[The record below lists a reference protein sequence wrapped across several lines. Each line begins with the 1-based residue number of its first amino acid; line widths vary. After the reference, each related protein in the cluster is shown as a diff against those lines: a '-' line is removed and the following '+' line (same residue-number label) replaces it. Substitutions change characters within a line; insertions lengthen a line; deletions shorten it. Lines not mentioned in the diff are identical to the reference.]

1 MTRTARLHFHSQ
13 DVAAHEGVATITESG
28 TFRLTVSPALSI
40 ALREAERMARE
51 AVEMG
56 KGVGG
61 SPLEGL
67 AVWGIGWTDELVMAA
82 AAGLPLDDVTL
93 RRERNRLVL
102 HVRCAHDRASLTLE
116 LGDFDEHEA
125 AGFIATIENSGGTQH
140 AG

>member
-1 MTRTARLHFHSQ
+1 MTKQLRLHFRSH
-13 DVAAHEGVATITESG
+13 DVSTQEGVAVITEG
-28 TFRLTVSPALSI
+28 GALRLTLSPALSI

-67 AVWGIGWTDELVMAA
+67 AVWGIGWTDNLVMAA
-82 AAGLPLDDVTL
+82 AADLHLDSVTL

-102 HVRCAHDRASLTLE
+102 SVRYAHDRASLTLE
-116 LGDFDEHEA
+116 PGEFDEVEA
-125 AGFIATIENSGGTQH
+125 SRFMAALEDTRRTHRVG
-140 AG
+140 